1 MDDHKGIAAF
11 RPLFVLPSVARL
23 SGMSTFLVIGGTGKT
38 GRRVVERL
46 AGHEVRIASRATG
59 FDWSKPEYDLTGV
72 DGVFLTVPGQDPRN
86 PERVRALL
94 DGFAGRAVLLSARAV
109 EFHPDGA
116 LAAVED
122 AVRGHTILRPSW
134 FVQNF
139 TEGFLRPGDDG
150 VVTAPTGDGREPFV
164 DLDDVADVAVAALTQ
179 PGHEARTYELSGP
192 EAITF
197 EAAARRV
204 GGTFVA
210 ADPDAYAASLDLPAE
225 YVAWRMAMFDAIR
238 EGRDARVSRGVE
250 DALGRPP
257 RAFSQPAG
265 LRKQA
270 ASGVATRKLKLSSR

>member
-1 MDDHKGIAAF
+1 
-11 RPLFVLPSVARL
+11 
-23 SGMSTFLVIGGTGKT
+23 MSTFLVIGGTGKT

-46 AGHEVRIASRATG
+46 NGHDARIATRATG
-59 FDWSKPEYDLTGV
+59 FDWAEPEYDLTGI

-86 PERVRALL
+86 AERVAALL
-94 DGFAGRAVLLSARAV
+94 NRFEGRAVLLSARAV

-116 LAAVED
+116 LAAVER
-122 AVRGHTILRPSW
+122 AARGHTILRPSW

-139 TEGFLRPGDDG
+139 TEGFLQPDDDG
-150 VVTAPTGDGREPFV
+150 VVTAPTGEGREPFV

-179 PGHEARTYELSGP
+179 PGHEGVTYELSGP
-192 EAITF
+192 TAITF
-197 EAAARRV
+197 AEAAQRV
-204 GGTFVA
+204 GGTFVP
-210 ADPDAYAASLDLPAE
+210 ADPATYAASLDLPAE

-238 EGRDARVSRGVE
+238 EGRDARVSRGVD

>member
-1 MDDHKGIAAF
+1 
-11 RPLFVLPSVARL
+11 
-23 SGMSTFLVIGGTGKT
+23 MSTFLVIGGTGKT

-46 AGHEVRIASRATG
+46 TGGGHEVRIASRATG
-59 FDWSKPEYDLTGV
+59 FDWARPEYDLTAV

-86 PERVRALL
+86 PERVAALL
-94 DGFAGRAVLLSARAV
+94 SGYRGRAVLLSARAV

-139 TEGFLRPGDDG
+139 TEGFLQPDADG

-164 DLDDVADVAVAALTQ
+164 DLDDVADVAATALTQ
-179 PGHEARTYELSGP
+179 PGHEGVTYELSGP

-197 EAAARRV
+197 AEAAERV

-210 ADPDAYAASLDLPAE
+210 ADPDTYAASLDLPAE

-250 DALGRPP
+250 DALGRPARP
-257 RAFSQPAG
+257 FSQPAG